1 MPLAP
6 LSLSHMATWPSS
18 TGAGDGIGISIWTAL
33 EMPAPHRSLL
43 HSLDGRLVESSA
55 IGELDGQMPVSAPAL
70 LPPVTRRVES
80 RKQSHGS
87 ATDRTKGKGYAL
99 SIHLLLSRT
108 TSVAGFCVRS
118 GSLDDRNGC
127 ACTVLAGNM

>member
-6 LSLSHMATWPSS
+6 LSPTMATWPSS
-18 TGAGDGIGISIWTAL
+18 TGGGDGIGISIWTAP

-43 HSLDGRLVESSA
+43 HSLGGRLV
-55 IGELDGQMPVSAPAL
+55 ELDGQMPVSAPAL

-99 SIHLLLSRT
+99 SIQLLLSRT